1 MAIIRSDIQ
10 LKRILK
16 RLRIKKKKLVVTN
29 GCFDI
34 LHSGHIKLI
43 RQSKEFGDILILLIN
58 TDKSVKKNKGNSRPI
73 LKENIRLKIL
83 SSIKYIDY
91 IIPFDDKTPV
101 KLYKIIRPDILVKG
115 RQYKK
120 DKIAGS
126 KIILKYGG
134 KIKLVKMVNK
144 ISTSIII
151 DKIKNLWLL

>member
-43 RQSKEFGDILILLIN
+43 KQSKEFGDILILLIN
-58 TDKSVKKNKGNSRPI
+58 TDKSVKKNKGSSRPI

-101 KLYKIIRPDILVKG
+101 KLYKMIRPDILVKG
-115 RQYKK
+115 RQYRK

-151 DKIKNLWLL
+151 DKIKNL

>member
-16 RLRIKKKKLVVTN
+16 KLRIKKKKLVVTN

-58 TDKSVKKNKGNSRPI
+58 TDKSVKKNKGNLRPI

-91 IIPFDDKTPV
+91 ITPFDDKTPV
-101 KLYKIIRPDILVKG
+101 KLYRMIRPDILVKG
-115 RQYKK
+115 RQYRK

-151 DKIKNLWLL
+151 DKIKNL

>member
-16 RLRIKKKKLVVTN
+16 KLRIKKKKLVVTN

-58 TDKSVKKNKGNSRPI
+58 TDKSVKKNKGNLRPI

-101 KLYKIIRPDILVKG
+101 KLYRMIRPDILVKG
-115 RQYKK
+115 RQYRK

-151 DKIKNLWLL
+151 DKIKNL

>member
-151 DKIKNLWLL
+151 DKIKNL

>member
-1 MAIIRSDIQ
+1 M
-10 LKRILK
+10 
-16 RLRIKKKKLVVTN
+16 
-29 GCFDI
+29 
-34 LHSGHIKLI
+34 HSGHIKLI

-58 TDKSVKKNKGNSRPI
+58 TDKSVKKNKGNLRPI

-101 KLYKIIRPDILVKG
+101 KLYRMIRPDILVKG
-115 RQYKK
+115 RQYRK

-134 KIKLVKMVNK
+134 KIK
-144 ISTSIII
+144 
-151 DKIKNLWLL
+151 

>member
-16 RLRIKKKKLVVTN
+16 KLRIKKKKLVVTN

-58 TDKSVKKNKGNSRPI
+58 TDKPVKKNKGNLRPI

-101 KLYKIIRPDILVKG
+101 KLYRMIRPDILVKG
-115 RQYKK
+115 RQYRK

-151 DKIKNLWLL
+151 DKIKNL

>member
-16 RLRIKKKKLVVTN
+16 KLRIKKKKLVVTN

-91 IIPFDDKTPV
+91 IIQFDDKTPV
-101 KLYKIIRPDILVKG
+101 KLYKMIRPDILVKG
-115 RQYKK
+115 RQYRK

-151 DKIKNLWLL
+151 DKIKNL

>member
-43 RQSKEFGDILILLIN
+43 KQSKEFGDILILLIN
-58 TDKSVKKNKGNSRPI
+58 TDKSVKKNKGSSRPI

-101 KLYKIIRPDILVKG
+101 KLYKMIRPDILVKG
-115 RQYKK
+115 GQYRK

-151 DKIKNLWLL
+151 DKIKNL

>member
-16 RLRIKKKKLVVTN
+16 KLRIKKKKLVVTN

-101 KLYKIIRPDILVKG
+101 KLYKMIRPDILVKG
-115 RQYKK
+115 RQYRK

-151 DKIKNLWLL
+151 DKIKNL